1 MFSNKKSHEALKS
14 WEEVE
19 PIVQNFASHLET
31 VLTRAKTDTLAHKY
45 VDVPAICA
53 SYIETLVNMRMPKK
67 IAEEQYAIYKKIED
81 GEAHQRHDEVAEL
94 RAELETYTGDYD
106 VVAIRLQIIERLAAL
121 IADPTIRGEFLEIVG
136 AGNRFQRFA
145 RQVGVSAVK
154 GMRSMRAAFSL
165 NT

>member
-1 MFSNKKSHEALKS
+1 VFSNKKSHEQLKS

-19 PIVQNFASHLET
+19 PIVQNFALHLET
-31 VLTRAKTDTLAHKY
+31 VLTRARTNTLAHKY

-81 GEAHQRHDEVAEL
+81 REAHLKQDEVAAL
-94 RAELETYTGDYD
+94 RAELANYEGDYD
-106 VVAIRLQIIERLAAL
+106 LIAVRLQVIERLADL
-121 IADPTIRGEFLEIVG
+121 ITDPAIRSQFLEIVG

-154 GMRSMRAAFSL
+154 GVQSMRAAFSL